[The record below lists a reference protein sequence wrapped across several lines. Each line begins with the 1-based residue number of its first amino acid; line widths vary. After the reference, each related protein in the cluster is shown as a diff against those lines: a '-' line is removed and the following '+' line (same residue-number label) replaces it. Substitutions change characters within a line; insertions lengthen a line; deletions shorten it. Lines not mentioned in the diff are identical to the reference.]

1 MPTLTR
7 PPAVAD
13 PQESLLGALAWLP
26 LLLLVIP
33 PLYVVGAVVG
43 IVRGL
48 QDLLRG
54 GGR

>member
-1 MPTLTR
+1 MPITY

-13 PQESLLGALAWLP
+13 PRQESLLGALAWLP

-33 PLYVVGAVVG
+33 VLYVVGAVVG
-43 IVRGL
+43 VVRGV

-54 GGR
+54 AR